1 MTYKTILFNM
11 DKKTQ
16 DSLIAQVSYD
26 IECIC
31 QSEPEA
37 AQALAMTINHI
48 AGTYSDKYADG
59 EKVID
64 TKKMLYGMD
73 HGAAINIYQVTRYL
87 QRYITVGHNKSRLIR
102 DLEKPFTTSLSKS
115 RVAYVRAT

>member
-26 IECIC
+26 IERIC

-48 AGTYSDKYADG
+48 ALS
-59 EKVID
+59 
-64 TKKMLYGMD
+64 
-73 HGAAINIYQVTRYL
+73 
-87 QRYITVGHNKSRLIR
+87 LIHI
-102 DLEKPFTTSLSKS
+102 
-115 RVAYVRAT
+115 